1 MTRALRLLFAVATL
15 GGMPAMAAPPSGTAS
30 PTAAVATPIASP
42 APDPMAFA
50 RGAKAWAET
59 CSRCHGMRDARQFND
74 RQWPVI
80 TTHMRLRAGLD
91 GQQVRDITL
100 FLQGS
105 N

>member
-1 MTRALRLLFAVATL
+1 MIRAPLLALALLFATVAR
-15 GGMPAMAAPPSGTAS
+15 AAPPTPPRAAAS
-30 PTAAVATPIASP
+30 VKPVAT
-42 APDPMAFA
+42 PDPMAYA

-59 CSRCHGMRDARQFND
+59 CARCHGMRDARQFTD

>member
-1 MTRALRLLFAVATL
+1 MTRALPLVLPMLFVMAAQ
-15 GGMPAMAAPPSGTAS
+15 AAPPSPPAS
-30 PTAAVATPIASP
+30 AATSSAQAP
-42 APDPMAFA
+42 APDPMAYA

-59 CSRCHGMRDARQFND
+59 CARCHGMRDARQFTD
-74 RQWPVI
+74 REWPVI

>member
-1 MTRALRLLFAVATL
+1 MRRLIVTL
-15 GGMPAMAAPPSGTAS
+15 VSITASLTAIAAPP
-30 PTAAVATPIASP
+30 PTPVSSDVTVAAPPKT
-42 APDPMAFA
+42 DPMAYA

-59 CSRCHGMRDARQFND
+59 CSRCHGMRDARQFTD